1 VIGSV
6 KAIGRFPVKSMLGE
20 APASSWVS
28 TSGVVG
34 DRTHGLIDVATGKV
48 ASAKDPRAW
57 GQLLGIRA
65 VWTGEPGPDGEL
77 EITCPDG
84 TSVRSTDPEVDA
96 RLSAATGRD
105 VHLTSAP
112 PAEPVYDSVWEVDG
126 IAPDGLVAASQIGTS
141 EDGHPISTVPMA
153 SGAPGTF
160 QDLAPMMVLTTASL
174 AAMAALQPGSDW
186 SVARFRP
193 SLFLDVEG
201 EELVED
207 SWIGRHLLIGDLV
220 LELTAAAPR
229 CVMTTLAQP
238 GLPRDREILK
248 TVARHHK
255 RDFAGFGDFACLGT
269 YASVVNPGRIAVG
282 DPVTLD

>member
-20 APASSWVS
+20 APASAWVG
-28 TSGVVG
+28 TSGVAG

-57 GQLLGIRA
+57 GQLLGFRA
-65 VWTGEPGPDGEL
+65 VWTGEPGPDAEL

-84 TSVRSTDPEVDA
+84 TRVRSSDADVDE
-96 RLSAATGRD
+96 RLSAATGRA
-105 VHLTSAP
+105 VHLTGAP
-112 PAEPVYDSVWEVDG
+112 PAEPVYDYVWEVDG
-126 IAPDGLVAASQIGTS
+126 IAPDGLVAASQIGTT
-141 EDGHPISTVPMA
+141 EDGRPLSTFGMA
-153 SGAPGTF
+153 TDAPGTF

-201 EELVED
+201 AGTVED
-207 SWIGRHLLIGDLV
+207 EWVGRQLVIGDLV
-220 LELTAAAPR
+220 LELTAASPR

-238 GLPRDREILK
+238 DLPRDREILK

-255 RDFAGFGDFACLGT
+255 LDFNGFGDFACLGA
-269 YASVVNPGRIAVG
+269 YANVVRPGRIAVG